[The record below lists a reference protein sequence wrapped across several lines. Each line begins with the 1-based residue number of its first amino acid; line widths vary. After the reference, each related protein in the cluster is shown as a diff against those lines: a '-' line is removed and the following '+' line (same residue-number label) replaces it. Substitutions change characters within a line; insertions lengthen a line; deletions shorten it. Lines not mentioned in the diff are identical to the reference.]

1 MSKSKRQRF
10 EEIAARR
17 VQRILDSMDS
27 LAKCANKGSY
37 EYSDS
42 DVKKMMAAIKERMRN
57 LEFAYT
63 QKGTS
68 GSNKFKF

>member
-27 LAKCANKGSY
+27 LSKCANKGSY

-42 DVKKMMAAIKERMRN
+42 DVKKMMSAIKERMRN

-68 GSNKFKF
+68 SSNKFKF